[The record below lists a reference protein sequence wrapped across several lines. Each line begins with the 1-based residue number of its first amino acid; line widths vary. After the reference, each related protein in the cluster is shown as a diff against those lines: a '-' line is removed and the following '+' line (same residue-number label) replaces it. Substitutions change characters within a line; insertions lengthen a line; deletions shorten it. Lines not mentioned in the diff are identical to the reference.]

1 MSNVLSLQKRV
12 DDGDKLTM
20 VTAYDYSFARIIN
33 QTDIDIILVGD
44 SAAMVMHGYDS
55 TLPIDCAQMAV
66 HVAAVRRGA
75 ADKFIVGDLPFMA
88 CRRSLADSVDAVTKL
103 MQAGAHSVKLEGA
116 GSNTETIA
124 HLVESG
130 VPVMGH
136 LGLTPQSVHALGGYR
151 VQCRSEQAHQQ
162 LLDDAHRLEQSG
174 CFSLVLE
181 CVPAKLAAQVASQL
195 RIPVIGIGAGNG
207 VDGQVL
213 VMQDLLGMNQS
224 FSPSFVRRYLDA
236 ESLFTDA
243 FNRYA
248 ADVRSGDFPD
258 DRESFE

>member
-1 MSNVLSLQKRV
+1 MSSILGLHKRV
-12 DDGDKLTM
+12 AEGGKLAM
-20 VTAYDYSFARIIN
+20 VTAYDYSVARIIS

-44 SAAMVMHGYDS
+44 SAAMVMHGHDS
-55 TLPIDCAQMAV
+55 TLPIDTAQMAI

-75 ADKFIVGDLPFMA
+75 ANKFIVGDLPFMA
-88 CRRSLADSVDAVTKL
+88 CRRSLADSVDAVTQL
-103 MQAGAHSVKLEGA
+103 MQAGAHAVKLEGA

-151 VQCRSEQAHQQ
+151 VQGRGQQAHQQ
-162 LLDDAHRLEQSG
+162 LLDDAHRLQQAG

-181 CVPAKLAAQVASQL
+181 CVPAALASTVAAQL
-195 RIPVIGIGAGNG
+195 DIPVIGIGAGNG

-224 FSPSFVRRYLDA
+224 FSPSFVRRYLNA
-236 ESLFTDA
+236 EALFAEA

-248 ADVRSGDFPD
+248 ADVQSGDFPSQA
-258 DRESFE
+258 ESFE